1 MQLKPPGLKAM
12 AEDRMEEK
20 IKSTNILL
28 FIFCKGEKIWIFF
41 NEATVLVMCNTNY
54 TSVKSKLD
62 IVPVD
67 SLAYL
72 QELVNLW
79 H

>member
-41 NEATVLVMCNTNY
+41 NEATVLVMCNQI
-54 TSVKSKLD
+54 KSKLD